1 MPTRKLHAF
10 FTILLVI
17 ALCASSLSVRSAH
30 ADGETPT
37 EPPAPTQVATEPPT
51 ESPTEPPVTSTPEP
65 VEATQEPVEAT
76 ATPLAEILTQV
87 PDSTNVVVLDENG
100 NSVPLTTQEAAEIAQ
115 GTDPMWC
122 PEGVLPGGTG
132 CSTGFP
138 TISALINNMVS
149 NTSFYTQNGVIYF
162 TADPGTGTFN
172 LSPTTLTG
180 DFDTLKNHN
189 LTLQGGWNGDSVSPA
204 FSGQTDFSSHP
215 ITIGSSGNPWV
226 GNILINDITF
236 TGASQTSLTVYTT
249 TGNITLNNVDVNN
262 QAGGH
267 NTALL
272 NTDSGNITVSEG
284 TFDGN
289 NTNSA
294 GFSASTGSGSI
305 AINDSSFTENK
316 KSGASNNSNGATLSA
331 STVTLTNVTA
341 TGNDGNGISINNADI
356 VTLNNVVASNNGTNP
371 PGPVN
376 NIGSG
381 VFVDGNLGSTV
392 FINGGTFNSNKVY
405 GIELA
410 IPANTTIYVQ
420 SAPLCTGNISGCYND
435 AIVADDTAPMI
446 TPNVSGTVGSN
457 GWYTSDAAVSWLVA
471 DAESGILSSI
481 GCAAANLTSD
491 TTGTTL
497 TCSATNNIGLSS
509 SASVT
514 IKIDKTAPVLSLPAD
529 ITTVASG
536 PTVVNYSASAT
547 DNFDPS
553 ASANCSPISGTTFSL
568 GITTVNCFSTDE
580 AGNMSLGSFQVTVT
594 DTTIVP
600 TPTSTGSTSG
610 ASATN
615 PSNSSLLII
624 PVTGGKVIDL
634 GCDSAFWAFGIKLS
648 FMSLCDYQTTLDSV
662 DIKDLPG
669 ILPNG
674 YSFVMGLN
682 LSILSGGKVI
692 DELPS
697 GTSIQLDFPMLSGSR
712 DQFAVLTWNGSEWIE
727 VPPQSSDDPGFYRVI
742 TTNQT
747 GLFILVK
754 K

>member
-132 CSTGFP
+132 CSTGFS

-410 IPANTTIYVQ
+410 IPANTTIIIKSV
-420 SAPLCTGNISGCYND
+420 PTCTGNVNGCTN
-435 AIVADDTAPMI
+435 
-446 TPNVSGTVGSN
+446 GTFV
-457 GWYTSDAAVSWLVA
+457 T
-471 DAESGILSSI
+471 
-481 GCAAANLTSD
+481 D
-491 TTGTTL
+491 TTPPT
-497 TCSATNNIGLSS
+497 
-509 SASVT
+509 
-514 IKIDKTAPVLSLPAD
+514 LSLPAD
-529 ITTVASG
+529 ITTPATG
-536 PTVVNYSASAT
+536 PTGAVVNYSASAT
-547 DNFDPS
+547 DNVDSSVSVICLPPS
-553 ASANCSPISGTTFSL
+553 GSTFAVGTTTVSCFATDTAGNTAL
-568 GITTVNCFSTDE
+568 GSFHITVVDTTVN
-580 AGNMSLGSFQVTVT
+580 VT
-594 DTTIVP
+594 P
-600 TPTSTGSTSG
+600 TPSPSSSPAPSATGSAPGS
-610 ASATN
+610 
-615 PSNSSLLII
+615 SNSLPLII

-648 FMSLCDYQTTLDSV
+648 FMSLCDYQTTLDNI

-674 YSFVMGLN
+674 YSFVRGLN